1 MHMLTGIFGLVLLA
15 TALADAIKTVVVARH
30 AHNLPFVTR
39 LFYRASWAPYAAVAR
54 LIRSERRRENYLGLY
69 GPISLLLL
77 LSLWACTVIV
87 AFAMLQWAAGL
98 RVDGA
103 GSSFANAAYFS
114 AASFF
119 TLGSGEP
126 ANLSSKYLMV
136 LEAGTGF
143 SFLGLVIG
151 YLPVLYQSFSSR
163 ELGILLLDARAGSPP
178 SAAELLLRRGCDPEK
193 LEQRLADWEEWALDL
208 LQTHLSY
215 PMLAYYRSLHANQS
229 WLAALTVVTDVSALV
244 AVSVD
249 GDLRRQ
255 AQFTFA
261 AGRHA
266 LVHTASVFHRRPC
279 RPQTERLPAAD
290 FSRLCNCLSTG
301 RAPVQLDC
309 VAAAELA
316 KLREMYEPYAH
327 ALGAY
332 FLMAL
337 PPWLPSGA
345 AFENWQIT
353 TWDP

>member
-1 MHMLTGIFGLVLLA
+1 MHVLTGIFGFVLLA

-30 AHNLPFVTR
+30 AHNLPRITR
-39 LFYRASWAPYAAVAR
+39 LFFHASWAPYAAVAR

-77 LSLWACTVIV
+77 LSLWACTAIV
-87 AFAMLQWAAGL
+87 AFAMLQWAASL
-98 RVDGA
+98 RLDGA
-103 GSSFANAAYFS
+103 RSSLANATYFS

-119 TLGSGEP
+119 TLGSSEP
-126 ANLSSKYLMV
+126 QNLTSKYLMV

-143 SFLGLVIG
+143 SFLGLVIS

-163 ELGILLLDARAGSPP
+163 ELRILLLDARAGSPP
-178 SAAELLLRRGCDPEK
+178 SAAELLLRRGSDPGK
-193 LEQRLADWEEWALDL
+193 LEERLADFEKWALDL

-229 WLAALTVVTDVSALV
+229 WRAALTVVVDVSALV
-244 AVSVD
+244 VVSAE

-266 LVHTASVFHRRPC
+266 LAHTASVFRLRPC
-279 RPQTERLPAAD
+279 APRTDRLPAGD
-290 FSRLCNCLSTG
+290 FAQLCSCLSAG
-301 RAPVQLDC
+301 LAPVRPDP
-309 VAAAELA
+309 VGAAELVR
-316 KLREMYEPYAH
+316 LRGTYEPYASS
-327 ALGAY
+327 LGAY
-332 FLMAL
+332 FLMQL
-337 PPWLPSGA
+337 PAWLPSEA
-345 AFENWQIT
+345 SPENWRIA

>member
-30 AHNLPFVTR
+30 AHNLPLVTR
-39 LFYRASWAPYAAVAR
+39 LFYQASWTPHAAVAR

-103 GSSFANAAYFS
+103 GSSVANAAYFS

-151 YLPVLYQSFSSR
+151 YLPVL
-163 ELGILLLDARAGSPP
+163 
-178 SAAELLLRRGCDPEK
+178 
-193 LEQRLADWEEWALDL
+193 
-208 LQTHLSY
+208 
-215 PMLAYYRSLHANQS
+215 
-229 WLAALTVVTDVSALV
+229 
-244 AVSVD
+244 
-249 GDLRRQ
+249 
-255 AQFTFA
+255 
-261 AGRHA
+261 
-266 LVHTASVFHRRPC
+266 
-279 RPQTERLPAAD
+279 
-290 FSRLCNCLSTG
+290 
-301 RAPVQLDC
+301 
-309 VAAAELA
+309 
-316 KLREMYEPYAH
+316 
-327 ALGAY
+327 
-332 FLMAL
+332 
-337 PPWLPSGA
+337 
-345 AFENWQIT
+345 
-353 TWDP
+353 